1 MTVTKPNIVSRIGR
15 IPTGNHGG
23 PRAAQPTHI
32 TDHHIVGDAI
42 HAINRFEQAGQE
54 ASSTFIIGSDG
65 TIYQELDIMTIPYT
79 DSNMT
84 SNRRAIT
91 IEHAGGHANYPYTEA
106 MYKSSIHLHAW
117 LKQQYGIPNSNIL
130 QHKQV
135 TLPTRPTACAG
146 GLNTDRIKKDSD
158 TLLQGG
164 SMSKDALTKEEVI
177 ELHYA
182 YFIGGPGAGSGYEHV
197 GQPLGKLIQDWKN
210 SGYRKNVL
218 DRYNAF
224 DANVNT
230 INALNRAV
238 ADLNAKIQT
247 LTSNDDADKA
257 RIAELQAQSVAL
269 KKLSDDLQVQNNELV
284 LEKDYATKTGNAFT
298 RWLGEQL
305 NKIIGKG

>member
-1 MTVTKPNIVSRIGR
+1 MAVTKPNIVSRIGR
-15 IPTGNHGG
+15 IPAGNHGG
-23 PRAAQPTHI
+23 PRPAKPTHI
-32 TDHHIVGDAI
+32 TDHHIVGDAQA
-42 HAINRFEQAGQE
+42 AIGRFEQAGQE

-79 DSNMT
+79 DSNIT

-91 IEHAGGHANYPYTEA
+91 IEHAGGHANVPYTEA

-117 LKQQYGIPNSNIL
+117 LKQEYGIPNANIL

-146 GLNTDRIKKDSD
+146 GLDTDRIKRDSD

-182 YFIGGPGAGSGYEHV
+182 YFIGGPGTGYGYEHV
-197 GQPLGKLIQDWKN
+197 GKPLEKLIHDWKN

-218 DRYNAF
+218 DRYYAF
-224 DANVNT
+224 DKNVET
-230 INALNRAV
+230 INQLNRAV
-238 ADLNAKIQT
+238 NDLNAQIQK
-247 LTSNDDADKA
+247 LTSDDEADKS
-257 RIAELQAQSVAL
+257 RIAELQSQSVAL
-269 KKLSDDLQVQNNELV
+269 KQLADDLQTKNNELV
-284 LEKDYATKTGNAFT
+284 LEKEYATKTGNAFT

-305 NKIIGKG
+305 NKILGR